1 MLKRLLIYRAVQT
14 TTAMVASLLYTI
26 AIPLV
31 AHEGHQP
38 LPTKGVQVDTA
49 RGKITLSK
57 QARDSIG
64 LVADE
69 VTVGNVATLTQVYAE
84 TVAPWQST
92 AFGSAQIS
100 GRIAKLL
107 VRPGD
112 HVNQNQVVAELSSRE
127 LELLRADVLQ
137 AKRERMLNERL
148 LDITRP
154 TARSGAVPMQRLL
167 DLETAL
173 EQSQNRM
180 DIAIVRSQSLGI
192 EHSSDFENK
201 EMLYPIRSPIAG
213 LIVHSDL
220 AEGKFVEA
228 FEHLFE
234 IVNTDQTWV
243 RFQVLEKDSFKVSTG
258 SRVAIHFPDAAVT
271 IDSVIDRIDAG
282 FDAKTKIVWAWST
295 ISHPKIIPGMVGKA
309 KIHTSFSEGKLAV
322 PHSAVFSDGLQN
334 YVFVEEASTKSS
346 SEYQKKFVKL
356 GNRVI
361 ISDRSAETL
370 VEVVQ
375 GDIYP
380 GDRIVR
386 KGGHELSSLFFL
398 GILKLAD
405 ADKKR
410 LGITTSRSVM
420 RDLSQTSLLPATI
433 VLPPANRMQ
442 LSSQLSGAIK
452 SHSLSPGKVV
462 KAGELL
468 VSIASPEF
476 FRMQLDLIS
485 AELEGRLLRRRA
497 ERLTTIQGDAI
508 STRAVLEI
516 QSQAEQQEIR
526 SQGLQ
531 RELLSLGLLP
541 AEIQSIIEDRSILDS
556 LPLRSTIS
564 GAITSSAV
572 TLGDTVSA
580 SQALVE
586 VQDLSQFWIEAN
598 APSSTSGTL
607 NLGAMGVATFLANS
621 DLRIPVKLTRIS
633 PIIDETTRT
642 QKLWFEPASSNA
654 TPKMRAGMMMSISVS
669 SEPSANCLSVPIQAI
684 IKDGTSYFAF
694 VEKENG
700 YVERRRVVMGRSD
713 LEHVEILQGIALGET
728 VIVSGSRGLQ
738 TAFASLR

>member
-1 MLKRLLIYRAVQT
+1 MFRAGQAAAVIF
-14 TTAMVASLLYTI
+14 ASLLYSM
-26 AIPLV
+26 AMPLF

-69 VTVGNVATLTQVYAE
+69 VSIGNVATLTQVYAE
-84 TVAPWQST
+84 TVTPWQST

-112 HVNQNQVVAELSSRE
+112 HVNQDQIVAELSSRE
-127 LELLRADVLQ
+127 LEVLRTEFLQ
-137 AKRERMLNERL
+137 AKREHQLNERL

-154 TARSGAVPMQRLL
+154 TAQSGAVPMQRLL

-173 EQSQNRM
+173 EQSHNRM
-180 DIAIVRSQSLGI
+180 DIAIVRAQSLGI
-192 EHSSDFENK
+192 EHSNDWESK

-234 IVNTDQTWV
+234 IVNTDQIWV
-243 RFQVLEKDSFKVSTG
+243 RFQVLEKDSFKVNTG
-258 SRVAIHFPDAAVT
+258 GRVAIHFPDAAVT

-282 FDAKTKIVWAWST
+282 FDAKTKITWAWST
-295 ISHPKIIPGMVGKA
+295 ISHPKVIPGMVGKA
-309 KIHTSFSEGKLAV
+309 EIQTSLSEGKLAV

-346 SEYQKKFVKL
+346 SEYQKKYVKL

-361 ISDRSAETL
+361 ISDSSAETL

-398 GILKLAD
+398 GVLKLAD

-410 LGITTSRSVM
+410 LAITTSRAAI
-420 RDLSQTSLLPATI
+420 RELSQTSLLPATI

-442 LSSQLSGAIK
+442 LSSQLGGTIK
-452 SHSLSPGKVV
+452 SHALSPGKAVN
-462 KAGELL
+462 AGEPL
-468 VSIASPEF
+468 VSIASPDF

-497 ERLTTIQGDAI
+497 ERLATIQGDAI

-541 AEIQSIIEDRSILDS
+541 PEIQSIIEDRRILNS
-556 LPLRSTIS
+556 LPLRSTLH
-564 GAITSSAV
+564 GAVTSSAV
-572 TLGDTVSA
+572 ILGDTVSA

-586 VQDLSQFWIEAN
+586 IQDLSQFWIEAN
-598 APSSTSGTL
+598 APSSTTGSL
-607 NLGAMGVATFLANS
+607 KAGAIGVATFLANS
-621 DLRIPVKLTRIS
+621 ELRIPVKLTRIS

-642 QKLWFEPASSNA
+642 QRLWFEPVSSNA
-654 TPKMRAGMMMSISVS
+654 APKMRAGMMMSISIS
-669 SEPSANCLSVPIQAI
+669 SEPGVNCLSVPIQAI

-713 LEHVEILQGIALGET
+713 LEHVEILQGIASGET
-728 VIVSGSRGLQ
+728 VIVSGSRELQ

>member
-1 MLKRLLIYRAVQT
+1 MYRTGQAAALIF
-14 TTAMVASLLYTI
+14 ASLLYST
-26 AIPLV
+26 AMPLV

-69 VTVGNVATLTQVYAE
+69 VSIGNVATLTQVYAE

-112 HVNQNQVVAELSSRE
+112 HVNQDQIVAELSSRE
-127 LELLRADVLQ
+127 LEVLRAEFLQ
-137 AKRERMLNERL
+137 ARREHQLNERL

-180 DIAIVRSQSLGI
+180 DIATVRAQSLGI
-192 EHSSDFENK
+192 EPSNDWEDK

-213 LIVHSDL
+213 LIMHSDL

-234 IVNTDQTWV
+234 IVKPDQTWV

-258 SRVAIHFPDAAVT
+258 SRVKIQFPDAAVT

-282 FDAKTKIVWAWST
+282 FDAKTKVVWAWST
-295 ISHPKIIPGMVGKA
+295 ISHPKIIPGMVGQA
-309 KIHTSFSEGKLAV
+309 EIQTSLSEGKLVV

-346 SEYQKKFVKL
+346 SEYQKKYVKL

-361 ISDRSAETL
+361 VSDRSAETL
-370 VEVVQ
+370 IEVVQ
-375 GDIYP
+375 GDVYP

-398 GILKLAD
+398 GVLKLAD
-405 ADKKR
+405 TDKKR
-410 LGITTSRSVM
+410 LGITTSRAAM
-420 RDLSQTSLLPATI
+420 RELSQTSLLPATI

-442 LSSQLSGAIK
+442 LSSQLGGTIK
-452 SHSLSPGKVV
+452 SHALSPGKAVH
-462 KAGELL
+462 AGEPL

-497 ERLTTIQGDAI
+497 ERLATIQGDAV

-541 AEIQSIIEDRSILDS
+541 AEIQSIIEDRRILDS
-556 LPLRSTIS
+556 LPLRSTLH
-564 GAITSSAV
+564 GAVTSSAV
-572 TLGDTVSA
+572 ILGDTVSA

-586 VQDLSQFWIEAN
+586 IQDLSQFWIEAN
-598 APSSTSGTL
+598 APSSTTGSL
-607 NLGAMGVATFLANS
+607 KVGAIGVATFLANS

-642 QKLWFEPASSNA
+642 QRLWFESDSTNA
-654 TPKMRAGMMMSISVS
+654 APKMHAGMMMSISIS
-669 SEPSANCLSVPIQAI
+669 SEPGVNCLSVPIQAI
-684 IKDGTSYFAF
+684 IKDGTSHFAF

-713 LEHVEILQGIALGET
+713 LEHVEILQGIVLGET
-728 VIVSGSRGLQ
+728 VIVSGSRELQ

>member
-1 MLKRLLIYRAVQT
+1 MYLVRQVAVAIVACLLCP
-14 TTAMVASLLYTI
+14 TAM
-26 AIPLV
+26 PLV

-69 VTVGNVATLTQVYAE
+69 VTVGNVATLTQVFAE

-112 HVNQNQVVAELSSRE
+112 HVNQDQIVAELSSRE
-127 LELLRADVLQ
+127 LELLRGEVLQ
-137 AKRERMLNERL
+137 ARREYQLNERL

-180 DIAIVRSQSLGI
+180 DIAIVRSQSLGMGVD
-192 EHSSDFENK
+192 HSNDWENR

-213 LIVHSDL
+213 LVVHSDL

-243 RFQVLEKDSFKVSTG
+243 RLQVLEKDSFKINTG
-258 SRVAIHFPDAAVT
+258 SPVSIHFPDASVT

-282 FDAKTKIVWAWST
+282 FDTKTKIISAWST
-295 ISHPKIIPGMVGKA
+295 VSNPKVIPGMVGKA
-309 KIHTSFSEGKLAV
+309 EIQTSQGEGKLAV

-334 YVFVEEASTKSS
+334 YVFVEEASTRNS

-356 GNRVI
+356 GHRVM
-361 ISDRSAETL
+361 ISDRSSESL
-370 VEVVQ
+370 IEVVQ

-398 GILKLAD
+398 GVLKLAD

-410 LGITTSRSVM
+410 LGITTSRAAM
-420 RDLSQTSLLPATI
+420 RELSQTSLLPATI

-442 LSSQLSGAIK
+442 LSSQLSGTIK

-462 KAGELL
+462 KTGEPL

-485 AELEGRLLRRRA
+485 AVLEGRLLRRRA
-497 ERLTTIQGDAI
+497 ERLETIQGDAI

-541 AEIQSIIEDRSILDS
+541 SEVQSIIDERRILDS
-556 LPLRSTIS
+556 LPLRSTIN

-586 VQDLSQFWIEAN
+586 IQDLSQFWIEAN
-598 APSSTSGTL
+598 APSSTTGTL
-607 NLGAMGVATFLANS
+607 NVGAMGIATFLANS

-642 QKLWFEPASSNA
+642 QRLWFDPASSNA
-654 TPKMRAGMMMSISVS
+654 APKMRAGMMMTVSVS
-669 SEPSANCLSVPIQAI
+669 LEPGVNCLSVPIQAI

-700 YVERRRVVMGRSD
+700 YVERRRVVIGRSD
-713 LEHVEILQGIALGET
+713 LEHVEILQGIVVGEM

>member
-1 MLKRLLIYRAVQT
+1 MVNRLAMYRTGQAVALIF
-14 TTAMVASLLYTI
+14 ASLLYST
-26 AIPLV
+26 AMPLV

-69 VTVGNVATLTQVYAE
+69 VSIGNVATLTQVYAE

-112 HVNQNQVVAELSSRE
+112 HVNQDQIVAELSSRE
-127 LELLRADVLQ
+127 LEVLRAEFLQ
-137 AKRERMLNERL
+137 ARREHQLNERL

-180 DIAIVRSQSLGI
+180 DIATVRAQSLGI
-192 EHSSDFENK
+192 EPSNDWENK

-213 LIVHSDL
+213 LIMHSDL

-234 IVNTDQTWV
+234 IVKPDQTWV

-258 SRVAIHFPDAAVT
+258 SRVKIHFPDAAVT

-282 FDAKTKIVWAWST
+282 FDAKTKVVWAWST
-295 ISHPKIIPGMVGKA
+295 ISHPKIIPGMVGQA
-309 KIHTSFSEGKLAV
+309 EIQNSLSEGKLAV

-346 SEYQKKFVKL
+346 SEYQKKYVKL

-361 ISDRSAETL
+361 VSDRSAETL
-370 VEVVQ
+370 IEVVQ
-375 GDIYP
+375 GDVYP

-398 GILKLAD
+398 GVLKLAD

-410 LGITTSRSVM
+410 LGITTSRVAM
-420 RDLSQTSLLPATI
+420 RELSQTSLLPATI

-442 LSSQLSGAIK
+442 LSSQLGGTIK
-452 SHSLSPGKVV
+452 SHALSPGKAVH
-462 KAGELL
+462 AGEPL

-497 ERLTTIQGDAI
+497 ERLATIQGDAI

-541 AEIQSIIEDRSILDS
+541 EEIQSIIEDRRILDS
-556 LPLRSTIS
+556 LPLRSTLH
-564 GAITSSAV
+564 GAVTSSAV
-572 TLGDTVSA
+572 ILGDTVSA

-586 VQDLSQFWIEAN
+586 IQDLSQFWIEAN
-598 APSSTSGTL
+598 APSSTTGSL
-607 NLGAMGVATFLANS
+607 KVGAIGVATFLANS

-642 QKLWFEPASSNA
+642 QRLWFEPDSTNA
-654 TPKMRAGMMMSISVS
+654 APKMHAGMMMSISIS
-669 SEPSANCLSVPIQAI
+669 SEPGVNCLSVPIQAI
-684 IKDGTSYFAF
+684 IKDGTSHFAF

-713 LEHVEILQGIALGET
+713 LEHVEILQGIVLGET
-728 VIVSGSRGLQ
+728 VIVSGSRELQ